1 MALYQ
6 TTLGLKLPDLL
17 TVEKWSTAQ
26 ENENKQLL
34 NDAIEDDRSALE
46 QIRLALAAARVPAG
60 AIQIH
65 ASVTAPAGY
74 LLCQGQSVLRS
85 AYPELFA
92 SIGVGYGSASTT
104 TFNIPNLVGR
114 VIVGTDPAQGEF
126 TPIGRTGGAKTHTL
140 NTNEI
145 PNHTHTFKNG
155 GNTFN
160 WGANMGP
167 GTVYIQNAIATVGP
181 PPSNNLTTIQGSHNS
196 TESSGGAGGGHNNLQ
211 PYAAM
216 QYIIKI

>member
-34 NDAIEDDRSALE
+34 NDAIEEDRSALQ
-46 QIRLALAAARVPAG
+46 QIRDALVAARVPAG
-60 AIQIH
+60 AVQIH
-65 ASVTAPAGY
+65 ASATAPTGY
-74 LLCQGQSVLRS
+74 LLCQGQSVSRT

-92 SIGVGYGSASTT
+92 AIGISYGSENVT
-104 TFNIPNLVGR
+104 TFRIPNLIGR
-114 VIVGTDPAQGEF
+114 VIVGTDPGQTEF
-126 TPIGRTGGAKTHTL
+126 NTMGKTGGAKTHTL

-167 GTVYIQNAIATVGP
+167 GT
-181 PPSNNLTTIQGSHNS
+181 TIQGSHNS